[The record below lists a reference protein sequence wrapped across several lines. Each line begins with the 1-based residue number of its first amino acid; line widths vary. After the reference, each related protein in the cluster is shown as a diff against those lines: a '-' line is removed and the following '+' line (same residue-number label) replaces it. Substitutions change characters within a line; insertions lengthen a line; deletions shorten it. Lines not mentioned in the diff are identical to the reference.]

1 MILGTLLVTFVCYV
15 VGVATAAGG
24 IDNPIAV
31 IPEFFALMFLAGVFA
46 VVFSTAAFVVSVLLT
61 WLRAKRFF
69 PAWLPVFAVPL
80 VTFLVVVLLYGRT
93 REMSFVAVVTGLAFV
108 YFGIYWTLLTS
119 SGAVIDL
126 LRRKFSGQKTS

>member
-1 MILGTLLVTFVCYV
+1 MILGTLLVTFVCYLL
-15 VGVATAAGG
+15 GLATAAGG
-24 IDNPIAV
+24 IDNPMAV
-31 IPEFFALMFLAGVFA
+31 VPEFLALMFLAGVFA
-46 VVFSTAAFVVSVLLT
+46 LVLSTASFVASVLLT
-61 WLRAKRFF
+61 WLRARRYF

-93 REMSFVAVVTGLAFV
+93 RDMSFVAVVTGLAFV

-119 SGAVIDL
+119 SGAVIDF